1 MRILFLSQRLP
12 YPPNKGDKIRSFHM
26 VRHLAARH
34 EVHVACLIDDERDLP
49 ERAALEAQ
57 VASLSAVRIG
67 GLPRKL
73 LGLAAMLAGG
83 SATAS
88 YFYSSGLQQQ
98 VDALM
103 DAKPFD
109 AVICFTAP
117 MALYL
122 FRSRHRRV
130 EGGVRRLMDFVDVD
144 SRKWRDYAGRSSLPA
159 RLVYALEAR
168 RIEALERRIA
178 REFDECLVV
187 SPQEAAL
194 FPAGAPSPRPMQ
206 NGVDFDYF
214 RPDAGQ
220 QREGTDLVFTGVMDY
235 LPNIDGVVWFATEI
249 LPRIREVFPQA
260 RFVIVGNRPAARV
273 RDLAAMPGVV
283 VTGFVPDVRGYLDR
297 ARVCVVP
304 LRIARGIQNKTLE
317 AMAMGRP
324 VVSTPGALEGLL
336 AEPGRDLLCADSAP
350 AFADSVISLLR
361 DPDTAESMGSRAREC
376 VVAHYDWNAVLAPL
390 DAWLARPAERAP

>member
-26 VRHLAARH
+26 VRHLASHH
-34 EVHVACLIDDERDLP
+34 EVHVACLIDDERDLH

-57 VASLSAVRIG
+57 VASLRAVRIG

-73 LGLAAMLAGG
+73 LGVAALLAGG

-88 YFYSSGLQQQ
+88 YFYSADLQRQIDGL
-98 VDALM
+98 LEE
-103 DAKPFD
+103 KSFD

-122 FRSRHRRV
+122 FRSRHRRMLA
-130 EGGVRRLMDFVDVD
+130 GLRRIMDFVDVD
-144 SRKWRDYAGRSSLPA
+144 SRKWRDYADRSAFPA
-159 RLVYALEAR
+159 RLIYALEAR
-168 RIEALERRIA
+168 RIAALERRIA
-178 REFDECLVV
+178 RDFDECLVV

-194 FPAGAPSPRPMQ
+194 FPVGAPAPRAMQ
-206 NGVDFDYF
+206 NGVDFAYF
-214 RPDAGQ
+214 RPEIAGA
-220 QREGTDLVFTGVMDY
+220 REGGDLVFTGVMDY

-249 LPRIREVFPQA
+249 LPRVREAFPEA
-260 RFVIVGNRPAARV
+260 RFVIVGNRPSSRV
-273 RDLAAMPGVV
+273 KDLAALPGVV

-297 ARVCVVP
+297 ARICVVP

-336 AEPGRDLLCADSAP
+336 AEPGRHLLCAAT
-350 AFADSVISLLR
+350 AGEFADAVVTLLR
-361 DPDTAESMGSRAREC
+361 DPDSAERMGARAREC
-376 VVAHYDWNAVLAPL
+376 VVEHYDWNAVLAPL
-390 DAWLARPAERAP
+390 DARLAAPPGRAP